1 MMLKLPS
8 NEAERLQA
16 LQRYAILD
24 TGPDAAL
31 NDIANLAAQICA
43 RPMAAVTFIDGAR
56 QWFKSCVGGD
66 LKETPREEAFCS
78 RTILGH
84 EIYVVPDV
92 LEDEC
97 FKSGLLASPPHNI
110 RFYAG
115 APLMTP
121 DGFAVGALS
130 VMDLVPGTLTAQQ
143 KEALRTLARQVVTH
157 LELRRHVVQIEH
169 EVELHQLTE
178 DALRF
183 AEAKYRGIFDNISV
197 GIYQTTKEG
206 HYLAAN
212 QRLADIYGYKAPAEL
227 INSVNDISQQIYV
240 DPKRRDEFV
249 QLIRGDNGIS
259 GFEAQVYRKDGSII
273 WISENARA
281 VRQPNGELQ
290 YYEGT
295 VTDITRRKLMEEKL
309 KNSEILYH
317 SLVESLPQNIFRKD
331 RNERFIFA
339 NQRFCRILEHSQ
351 EDVIGK
357 TDFDFFPPELARKY
371 QADDR
376 RIMEQGGTFETVEEY
391 LTPDQQK
398 AYMQVVKTPLYD
410 LKGNVSGVQGIFW
423 DVTEK
428 RRIEEELAF
437 ERDLL
442 RSLLDNV
449 PDRVY
454 FKDTSCRF
462 LRCSLAM
469 AQRLGLK
476 DPAAVV
482 GKTDFDFHSE
492 ELAQEFFKDEQR
504 IILTGEMMVN
514 KVEKQVAVNGEEIWA
529 SVTKVPLK
537 NRHGQVTGIIG
548 ISRDITTLKKA
559 EQELA
564 VARDAALETAR
575 LKSEFLATMSHEIRT
590 PMNGIIG
597 MTGLLLDTKLTIDQR
612 DFSETIRSSADA
624 LLTIINDILDFSKI
638 EAGKLILEKIDLDLR
653 EVVESTVELLAQ
665 KAQDKGLEIIS
676 HVPEEIPTHLRGD
689 PGRLR
694 QILINLVGNA
704 VKFTEQ
710 GEVVVRVLLDAE
722 EQDSV
727 KLRFLVS
734 DTGIGMPLEVQS
746 QMFQA
751 FTQADGSTT
760 RKYGG
765 TGLGLAISKQLV
777 NLMGGSIHVEST
789 AGKGSTFWIELPLE
803 KQADRPW
810 RPLTE
815 RADLTEL
822 KVLIVD
828 DNATN
833 RQIFEHQTKAWR
845 MISQSAIGG
854 AEALQLLATEAQAG
868 QPFELVLLDM
878 QMPEMDGLM
887 LALEVVKRFGRQAP
901 KMLMLTSLGQRLEAR
916 SLHTAGIAACL
927 VKPVKQSR
935 LFDAIA
941 RVMAGFE
948 DDDVQVERRRVDA
961 YGVSEA
967 VPRKSAK
974 VLLAEDNMVNQK
986 VALLQLRKL
995 GYEADTVANGLE
1007 AVAALRQVPYEI
1019 VLMDCQMPEMDG
1031 YTAARE
1037 IRRIESEQ
1045 PQAFK
1050 SKPPVRI
1057 VAMTANALDGDRA
1070 ECLAAG
1076 MDDYVSK
1083 PVQIEELAVI
1093 LERYAP
1099 SITASET
1106 AAADAS
1112 AISPITLD
1120 SVEERLDSTVINGL
1134 RELREPGQDDP
1145 LAELVDLFLVDAPER
1160 LHRIQHGWQAGDLKA
1175 VQHAA
1180 HSLKG
1185 SASNLGVLRLAK
1197 LAARLE
1203 KEAKTGSLQHPE
1215 ELVGALLA
1223 ELEAVTLLLQQ
1234 EKEK

>member
-1 MMLKLPS
+1 MMLPLPA
-8 NEAERLQA
+8 NEAARLQA
-16 LQRYAILD
+16 LQRYAVLD

-31 NDIANLAAQICA
+31 DDIALLAAQICG
-43 RPMAAVTFIDGAR
+43 RPMAAVTFIDGDR
-56 QWFKSCVGGD
+56 QWFKSCVGGN
-66 LKETPREEAFCS
+66 LKETPREEAFCA
-78 RTILGH
+78 RAILGS
-84 EIYVVPDV
+84 EIYVVTDV
-92 LEDEC
+92 REDEC
-97 FKSGLLASPPHNI
+97 FRSGLLASEPYNI

-115 APLMTP
+115 APLLTP

-130 VMDLVPGTLTAQQ
+130 VMDHVPGTLTAQQ
-143 KEALRTLARQVVTH
+143 REALRTLARQVVTH
-157 LELRRHVVQIEH
+157 LELRRHVTEIER
-169 EVELHQLTE
+169 EVERHQRTE
-178 DALRF
+178 DALRQT
-183 AEAKYRGIFDNISV
+183 EAKYRGIFDNIAV
-197 GIYQTTKEG
+197 GIYQTTKDG

-212 QRLADIYGYKAPAEL
+212 QSLAEIYGYQAPEEL
-227 INSVNDISQQIYV
+227 INSVNDISHQIYV
-240 DPKRRDEFV
+240 DPNRREEFV
-249 QLIRGDNGIS
+249 KLMRDNDVIS
-259 GFEAQVYRKDGSII
+259 NFEAQVYRRDRSVI

-281 VRQPNGELQ
+281 VRKPSGDLE

-295 VTDITRRKLMEEKL
+295 VTDISRRKGMEEKL

-331 RNERFIFA
+331 RNEKFIFA
-339 NQRFCRILEHSQ
+339 NQRFCRLLEQNQ

-371 QADDR
+371 QEDDR
-376 RIMEQGGTFETVEEY
+376 RIMEKGGTFETVEEY
-391 LTPDQQK
+391 LTADHQK
-398 AYMQVVKTPLYD
+398 AYVQVVKTPLYD
-410 LKGNVSGVQGIFW
+410 AQGNVSGVQGIFW

-428 RRIEEELAF
+428 RRIEEDLAF

-442 RSLLDNV
+442 RALLDNV

-482 GKTDFDFHSE
+482 GKTDFDFHPP
-492 ELAQEFFKDEQR
+492 ELAHQFFEDEQR
-504 IILTGEMMVN
+504 IILTGELMIN
-514 KVEKQVAVNGEEIWA
+514 KVEKQVSVSGEDIWA

-575 LKSEFLATMSHEIRT
+575 LKSEFLAIMSHEIRT

-597 MTGLLLDTKLTIDQR
+597 MTGLLLDTKLTPDQR
-612 DFSETIRSSADA
+612 DFTETVRSSADA

-665 KAQDKGLEIIS
+665 KAQDQGLEIIS
-676 HVPEEIPTHLRGD
+676 HVPDEVPTYLRGD

-704 VKFTEQ
+704 VKFTER
-710 GEVVVRVLLDAE
+710 GEVVVRV
-722 EQDSV
+722 V
-727 KLRFLVS
+727 KESENDQQVRLRFLVT
-734 DTGIGMPLEVQS
+734 DTGIGIPKEVQRN
-746 QMFQA
+746 MFEA

-765 TGLGLAISKQLV
+765 TGLGLAISRQLV
-777 NLMGGSIHVEST
+777 SLMGGSIHVEST
-789 AGKGSTFWIELPLE
+789 PGKGSTFWFELPLD
-803 KQADRPW
+803 KQPEGAW
-810 RPLTE
+810 RPLAE
-815 RADLTEL
+815 RVDLSGL
-822 KVLIVD
+822 NVLIVD

-833 RQIFEHQTKAWR
+833 RQIFEHQVKAWR
-845 MISQSAIGG
+845 MASQSASGG
-854 AEALQLLATEAQAG
+854 EEALRLLEAQVKTGKA
-868 QPFELVLLDM
+868 FDLILLDM
-878 QMPEMDGLM
+878 QMPEMDGLT
-887 LALEVVKRFGRQAP
+887 LARAVLKRFGRKAP
-901 KMLMLTSLGQRLEAR
+901 KMLMLTSLGQRLDAKA
-916 SLHTAGIAACL
+916 LHVAGIASCF

-935 LFDAIA
+935 LFDTIA

-948 DDDVQVERRRVDA
+948 DADVSEERRKADA
-961 YGVSEA
+961 LPQGGSL
-967 VPRKSAK
+967 PRKGTK
-974 VLLAEDNMVNQK
+974 ILLAEDNMVNQK

-1007 AVAALRQVPYEI
+1007 AVAALRQVPYEV

-1031 YTAARE
+1031 YSAARE
-1037 IRRIESEQ
+1037 IRRLEKEQ
-1045 PQAFK
+1045 PQALK
-1050 SKPPVRI
+1050 SQPPVRI

-1083 PVQIEELAVI
+1083 PVQLEELAAV
-1093 LERYAP
+1093 LERYTP
-1099 SITASET
+1099 ASGG
-1106 AAADAS
+1106 AVAVPAS
-1112 AISPITLD
+1112 AGEH
-1120 SVEERLDSTVINGL
+1120 VEDRLDYTVINGL
-1134 RELREPGQDDP
+1134 RALREPGQPDP
-1145 LAELVDLFLVDAPER
+1145 LAELVDLFLIDAPER
-1160 LHRIQHGWQAGDLKA
+1160 LHRIQHGWHSGDLKA

-1185 SASNLGVLRLAK
+1185 SASNLGVQRLAK
-1197 LAARLE
+1197 LAAQLE
-1203 KEAKTGSLQHPE
+1203 KEAKAGALQQPE
-1215 ELVGALLA
+1215 PQVAALLA
-1223 ELEAVTLLLQQ
+1223 ELEAVTQLLQL
-1234 EKEK
+1234 EKER

>member
-1 MMLKLPS
+1 M
-8 NEAERLQA
+8 
-16 LQRYAILD
+16 D
-24 TGPDAAL
+24 TGPESSFD
-31 NDIANLAAQICA
+31 DIVQLAAQICG
-43 RPMAAVTFIDGAR
+43 RPIAGVTFIDLDR
-56 QWFKSCVGGD
+56 QWFKSRIGLD
-66 LKETPREEAFCS
+66 LQETPREEAFCA
-78 RTILGH
+78 RTILQDDVF
-84 EIYVVPDV
+84 EVPDV
-92 LEDEC
+92 RNDEC
-97 FKSGLLASPPHNI
+97 YQSGLLASPPYSI

-115 APLMTP
+115 TPLITP
-121 DGFAVGALS
+121 DGFAIGALN
-130 VMDLVPGTLTAQQ
+130 VMDRVPCNLTDQQ

-157 LELRRHVVQIEH
+157 LELHRHVKEIEH
-169 EVELHQLTE
+169 EVERHQRTE

-183 AEAKYRGIFDNISV
+183 AETKYRGIFDNISV

-212 QRLADIYGYKAPAEL
+212 QRLADIYGFNAPEEL

-249 QLIRGDNGIS
+249 RLMREEGVIS
-259 GFEAQVYRKDGSII
+259 GFEAQVYRKDGKII
-273 WISENARA
+273 WIAENARA
-281 VRQPNGELQ
+281 VRLPSGELEF
-290 YYEGT
+290 YEGT

-331 RNERFIFA
+331 LNERFTFA
-339 NQRFCRILEHSQ
+339 NQRFCRILEHSH

-371 QADDR
+371 QEDDR
-376 RIMEQGGTFETVEEY
+376 RIMEKGGTFETVEEY
-391 LTPDQQK
+391 LTPDHQK

-410 LKGNVSGVQGIFW
+410 AQGNVSGVQGIFW

-492 ELAQEFFKDEQR
+492 ELAREFFKDEQR

-529 SVTKVPLK
+529 SVTKVPLR

-597 MTGLLLDTKLTIDQR
+597 MTGLLLDTKLTSDQR

-704 VKFTEQ
+704 VKFTEA
-710 GEVVVRVLLDAE
+710 GEVVVRVVMDADDKE
-722 EQDSV
+722 SV
-727 KLRFLVS
+727 KLRFLVT

-789 AGKGSTFWIELPLE
+789 VGKGSTFWIELPLE

-833 RQIFEHQTKAWR
+833 RHVFEHQTKAWR
-845 MISQSAIGG
+845 MVSQSASGG
-854 AEALQLLATEAQAG
+854 EEALRLLEAEAKAG
-868 QPFELVLLDM
+868 QPFELILLDM

-887 LALEVVKRFGRQAP
+887 LAREVVKRFGRKAP

-916 SLHTAGIAACL
+916 SLHTAGIAACQ

-935 LFDAIA
+935 LFDTIA
-941 RVMAGFE
+941 RVMAGYE
-948 DDDVQVERRRVDA
+948 DDDVHLERQRSDGYA
-961 YGVSEA
+961 LGGTEM
-967 VPRKSAK
+967 RKSAK

-995 GYEADTVANGLE
+995 GYQADTVANGLE
-1007 AVAALRQVPYEI
+1007 AIAALRQVPYEI

-1037 IRRIESEQ
+1037 IRRIEREQ
-1045 PQAFK
+1045 PQSFK
-1050 SKPPVRI
+1050 SQPPVRI

-1076 MDDYVSK
+1076 MDDYLSK

-1093 LERYAP
+1093 LDRYVPATSSAP
-1099 SITASET
+1099 DPT
-1106 AAADAS
+1106 AAGAPTAKAAEADS
-1112 AISPITLD
+1112 GF
-1120 SVEERLDSTVINGL
+1120 ERLDYTVINGL
-1134 RELREPGQDDP
+1134 RELREPGQADP

-1197 LAARLE
+1197 LAAQLE
-1203 KEAKTGSLQHPE
+1203 KEAKTGSLQNPA
-1215 ELVGALLA
+1215 ELVGSLLA
-1223 ELEAVTLLLQQ
+1223 ELEAVTQLLQQ

>member
-1 MMLKLPS
+1 MMLPLPS
-8 NEAERLQA
+8 NEAARLQA

-31 NDIANLAAQICA
+31 DDIAQLAAQICG
-43 RPMAAVTFIDGAR
+43 RPMSAVTFIDGAR
-56 QWFKSCVGGD
+56 QWFKSCVGGN
-66 LKETPREEAFCS
+66 LKETPREEAFCA
-78 RTILGH
+78 RAILGS
-84 EIYVVPDV
+84 EIYVVTDV
-92 LEDEC
+92 REDEC
-97 FKSGLLASPPHNI
+97 FRSGLLASEPYNI

-115 APLMTP
+115 APLLTP

-130 VMDLVPGTLTAQQ
+130 VMDHVPGTLTAQQ
-143 KEALRTLARQVVTH
+143 REALRTLARQVITH
-157 LELRRHVVQIEH
+157 LELRRHVTEIER
-169 EVELHQLTE
+169 EVERHQRTE
-178 DALRF
+178 DALRQ
-183 AEAKYRGIFDNISV
+183 AEAKFRGIFDNIAV
-197 GIYQTTKEG
+197 GIYQTTKDG
-206 HYLAAN
+206 HYIAAN
-212 QRLADIYGYKAPAEL
+212 QRLAEIYGYQAPEEL
-227 INSVNDISQQIYV
+227 INSVNDISHQIYV
-240 DPKRRDEFV
+240 DPNRREEFV
-249 QLIRGDNGIS
+249 KLMLDNDVIS
-259 GFEAQVYRKDGSII
+259 NFEAQVYRRDRSVI

-281 VRQPNGELQ
+281 VRKPNGDLE

-295 VTDITRRKLMEEKL
+295 VTDISRRKGMEEKL

-331 RNERFIFA
+331 RNEKFIFA
-339 NQRFCRILEHSQ
+339 NQRFCRLLEQNQ

-371 QADDR
+371 QEDDR
-376 RIMEQGGTFETVEEY
+376 RIMEKGGTFETVEEY
-391 LTPDQQK
+391 LTADHQK
-398 AYMQVVKTPLYD
+398 AYVQVVKTPLYD
-410 LKGNVSGVQGIFW
+410 VQGNVSGVQGIFW

-428 RRIEEELAF
+428 RRIEEDLAF

-442 RSLLDNV
+442 RALLDNV

-482 GKTDFDFHSE
+482 GKTDFDFHPP
-492 ELAQEFFKDEQR
+492 ELAQQYFEDEQR
-504 IILTGEMMVN
+504 IILTGELLIN
-514 KVEKQVAVNGEEIWA
+514 KVERQLSVSGEDIWA

-575 LKSEFLATMSHEIRT
+575 LKSEFLAIMSHEIRT

-597 MTGLLLDTKLTIDQR
+597 MTGLLLDTKLTPDQR
-612 DFSETIRSSADA
+612 DFTETVRSSADA

-665 KAQDKGLEIIS
+665 KAQDQGLEMIS
-676 HVPEEIPTHLRGD
+676 HVPDEIPTFLRGD

-704 VKFTEQ
+704 VKFTER
-710 GEVVVRVLLDAE
+710 GEVVVRVVKESETDA
-722 EQDSV
+722 QV
-727 KLRFLVS
+727 RLRFLVT
-734 DTGIGMPLEVQS
+734 DTGIGIPKEVQRN
-746 QMFQA
+746 MFEA

-765 TGLGLAISKQLV
+765 TGLGLAISRQLV
-777 NLMGGSIHVEST
+777 SLMGGSINVESSP
-789 AGKGSTFWIELPLE
+789 GKGSTFWFELPLD
-803 KQADRPW
+803 KQPEGAW
-810 RPLTE
+810 RPLAE
-815 RADLTEL
+815 RADLSGL
-822 KVLIVD
+822 NVLIVD

-833 RQIFEHQTKAWR
+833 RQIFEHQVKAWR
-845 MISQSAIGG
+845 MTSQSASGG
-854 AEALQLLATEAQAG
+854 EEALRLLEAQARTG
-868 QPFELVLLDM
+868 KAFDLILLDM
-878 QMPEMDGLM
+878 QMPEMDGLT
-887 LALEVVKRFGRQAP
+887 LARAVLKRFGRQAP
-901 KMLMLTSLGQRLEAR
+901 KMLMLTSLGQRLDAKA
-916 SLHTAGIAACL
+916 LHAAGIASCF

-935 LFDAIA
+935 LFDTIA
-941 RVMAGFE
+941 RVMAGYE
-948 DDDVQVERRRVDA
+948 DADVSEERRKADKSTT
-961 YGVSEA
+961 GGS
-967 VPRKSAK
+967 VPRKSTK
-974 VLLAEDNMVNQK
+974 ILLAEDNMVNQK

-1007 AVAALRQVPYEI
+1007 AVAALRQVPYEV

-1031 YTAARE
+1031 YSAARE
-1037 IRRIESEQ
+1037 IRRIEKEQ

-1050 SKPPVRI
+1050 SQPPVRI

-1083 PVQIEELAVI
+1083 PVQIEELAAV

-1099 SITASET
+1099 GNGAGSQTQKAVAE
-1106 AAADAS
+1106 
-1112 AISPITLD
+1112 P
-1120 SVEERLDSTVINGL
+1120 VEDRLDYTVINGL
-1134 RELREPGQDDP
+1134 RALREPGQPDP
-1145 LAELVDLFLVDAPER
+1145 LAELVDLFLIDAPER
-1160 LHRIQHGWQAGDLKA
+1160 LHRIQHGWHSGDLKA

-1185 SASNLGVLRLAK
+1185 SASNLGVQRLARM
-1197 LAARLE
+1197 AAQIE
-1203 KEAKTGSLQHPE
+1203 KESKAGALHDPGVQ
-1215 ELVGALLA
+1215 VAALLA
-1223 ELEAVTLLLQQ
+1223 ELEAVTNLLQT
-1234 EKEK
+1234 EKDR